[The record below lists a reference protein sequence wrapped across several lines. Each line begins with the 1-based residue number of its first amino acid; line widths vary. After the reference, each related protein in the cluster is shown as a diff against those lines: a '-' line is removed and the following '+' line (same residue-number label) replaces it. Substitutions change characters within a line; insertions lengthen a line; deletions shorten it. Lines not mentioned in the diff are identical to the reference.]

1 MHVRRVIS
9 CFRSPRFLR
18 HHIWLSMATLLL
30 GGWFSPACVSH
41 VSGQESAVEASAV
54 QTLAEHCLKCAVG
67 ISCKRDGYQSF
78 FGTGA
83 VITADGYI
91 ITSTTVVPPRAEEI
105 EVSFQGFVNRPAKLI
120 EANETLE
127 ATIIKV
133 EADNLP
139 FLPLAREIPRVGE
152 PAYTL
157 SNANNVLRLSGTAS
171 FSRGLI
177 SGIYDVQNIGGES
190 LYAGQAIETTAAVN
204 PGSDGGPIVNE
215 LGQLCGVISLNV
227 SAARWQGIGVPTKV
241 LLEQLSALK
250 NSVVKATHDPLPGR
264 APPAELMTDLGRQ
277 AQQVAPFVVGIQV
290 QRHFAPEVLPR
301 MSVEKYCQQIPNWD
315 QKSPLERGAFLRNYF
330 DISRILEVNQML
342 RRPKQPASG
351 LVVSADGHILTSSFN
366 VEDDPIF
373 IEKRTGIPRGFT
385 FPLSADELF
394 KEPEGGYDR
403 GVNAVQSITV
413 MLPDGSQH
421 EAKVL
426 ARHLPMG
433 VALLKIEKANLPF
446 FDLAKQG
453 SAPEL
458 GTPVGLM
465 GSVPG
470 GHTQYTLNSGIVS
483 AAVRNRGFQFQ
494 TDALLNYG
502 NSGGPVIDETGRFI
516 GLATSPI
523 EPRTALGRVFNAQE
537 LNFFSIA
544 PNSGVSMVAR
554 ADRLVDALEKLKRGE
569 STLVIPGPYLGVGP
583 DPNRVLGKDVL
594 IGSIAPGAPAAQA
607 GLQVG
612 DQLLTLNGEEL
623 ATWKDLIEHLQN
635 FQPGEKVTLKV
646 RRAGITRRLMINGK
660 PVSNDSELQE
670 LMKSLKPNEK
680 FEGTMVAEDTKEV
693 TVTLGE
699 RK

>member
-1 MHVRRVIS
+1 
-9 CFRSPRFLR
+9 
-18 HHIWLSMATLLL
+18 MATLLL
-30 GGWFSPACVSH
+30 GSWFLQACVSH
-41 VSGQESAVEASAV
+41 VSGQEPGAAASAV
-54 QTLAEHCLKCAVG
+54 QTLAEHGLKCAVG

-139 FLPLAREIPRVGE
+139 FLSLAREIPRVGE

-227 SAARWQGIGVPTKV
+227 SASRWQGIGVPTKV

-250 NSVVKATHDPLPGR
+250 NSALKVTYAPLPGR

-301 MSVEKYCQQIPNWD
+301 MSVEKYCEQIPNWE
-315 QKSPLERGAFLRNYF
+315 QKSTLERSAFLRNYF

-342 RRPKQPASG
+342 RRPKQPSSG
-351 LVVSADGHILTSSFN
+351 IVVSADGHILTSSFN

-385 FPLSADELF
+385 FPLAADELF

-403 GVNAVQSITV
+403 GINAVQSITV

-446 FDLAKQG
+446 LDIAKQG
-453 SAPEL
+453 SPPQL
-458 GTPVGLM
+458 GIPVGLM

-660 PVSNDSELQE
+660 PVSNESELQE
-670 LMKSLKPNEK
+670 LMKSLKPSEK